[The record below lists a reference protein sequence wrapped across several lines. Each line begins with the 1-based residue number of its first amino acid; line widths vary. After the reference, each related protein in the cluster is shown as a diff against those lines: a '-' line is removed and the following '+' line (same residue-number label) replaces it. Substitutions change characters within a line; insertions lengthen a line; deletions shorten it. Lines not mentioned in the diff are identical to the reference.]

1 MKNKEL
7 DTTQK
12 NSDLSTA
19 SSLGSLLSFD
29 EMDSFFDDFL
39 SRKWPRKPAWRM
51 TAIEEPNILRVDII
65 EHENDIEV
73 QAALPGFK
81 KDNIEISINHQT
93 ITIRTLT
100 EQKNDEEKDKYS
112 RREIMRGEFLR
123 TLTLPDTVDGDKAQA
138 SFTDGILKIIIP
150 KSEKNKRK
158 TIEIQ

>member
-1 MKNKEL
+1 MKNKEI

-12 NSDLSTA
+12 TTDLSHA
-19 SSLGSLLSFD
+19 STLGSLLSFD

-39 SRKWPRKPAWRM
+39 SRKWPRKPVWRM
-51 TAIEEPNILRVDII
+51 AAIEEQNILKVDII

-81 KDNIEISINHQT
+81 KENIEISINHQT

-100 EQKNDEEKDKYS
+100 EQKIDEEKDKYS

-138 SFTDGILKIIIP
+138 SFADGILKIIIP

>member
-12 NSDLSTA
+12 NPDLSTA

-39 SRKWPRKPAWRM
+39 LRKWPRKPAWRM
-51 TAIEEPNILRVDII
+51 AAIEEPNILRVDII

-81 KDNIEISINHQT
+81 KENIEISINHQT

-100 EQKNDEEKDKYS
+100 EQTNDEEKDKYS
-112 RREIMRGEFLR
+112 RREIMRGECLR